1 MEKKYKIGLGVGLSA
16 VIITLFIRIY
26 TQKGGFGAISI
37 SNKSKSLQDIFATFR
52 KNDANVTTS
61 AYNDPKGYVD
71 FNFKAP
77 YGNILFRFEDDGK
90 LTIVKAWNSE
100 TYKGTWSKEGVLNI
114 ENVGQ
119 INEGDIYNSARAF
132 ASTII

>member
-1 MEKKYKIGLGVGLSA
+1 MDKKVKIGLGVGISA

-26 TQKGGFGAISI
+26 TQKGGFGGLSI

-52 KNDANVTTS
+52 NNDANVTTS
-61 AYNDPKGYVD
+61 SYNDPKGYVD

-90 LTIVKAWNSE
+90 LTIVKAWNNE
-100 TYKGTWSKEGVLNI
+100 TYKGTWSSDGKLNI

-119 INEGDIYNSARAF
+119 VYEGDIFNSARAF
-132 ASTII
+132 GAVII

>member
-1 MEKKYKIGLGVGLSA
+1 MEKKVKIGLGVGLSA

-26 TQKGGFGAISI
+26 TQKGGFGGLSI

-52 KNDANVTTS
+52 NNDANVTTS
-61 AYNDPKGYVD
+61 SYNDPVGYVD

-90 LTIVKAWNSE
+90 LTIVKAWNNE
-100 TYKGTWSKEGVLNI
+100 TYKGTWSSDGKLNI

-119 INEGDIYNSARAF
+119 VYEGDIFNSARAF
-132 ASTII
+132 GAVII

>member
-1 MEKKYKIGLGVGLSA
+1 MDKKVKIGLGVGLSA

-26 TQKGGFGAISI
+26 TQKGGFGGLSI

-52 KNDANVTTS
+52 NNDANVTTS
-61 AYNDPKGYVD
+61 SYNDPVGYVD

-90 LTIVKAWNSE
+90 LTIVKAWNNE
-100 TYKGTWSKEGVLNI
+100 TYKGTWSSDGKLNI

-119 INEGDIYNSARAF
+119 VYEGDIFNSARAF
-132 ASTII
+132 GAVII